1 MTSDDLYVARYAF
14 CLHPARLA
22 CKCSPRRPLPYR
34 YANCFRGNS
43 EFNVHAEEFLLE
55 DQALITALDGLEG
68 AEHPKLGRC
77 SASEEGVEPP
87 KVLTTAA
94 GPAAELAAELTLFM
108 TYQPCHHSGGNVP
121 RGDHAR
127 AMYAEHPCERSP
139 RRPCT
144 THGAARGMQALS
156 TAPGAPLPN

>member
-1 MTSDDLYVARYAF
+1 VARYAF

-22 CKCSPRRPLPYR
+22 CKCSPRRPLPHR

-68 AEHPKLGRC
+68 A
-77 SASEEGVEPP
+77 EPP

-127 AMYAEHPCERSP
+127 AMYAEHP
-139 RRPCT
+139 
-144 THGAARGMQALS
+144 
-156 TAPGAPLPN
+156 

>member
-1 MTSDDLYVARYAF
+1 M
-14 CLHPARLA
+14 
-22 CKCSPRRPLPYR
+22 
-34 YANCFRGNS
+34 
-43 EFNVHAEEFLLE
+43 HAEEFLLE

-77 SASEEGVEPP
+77 SASEEGVEHPKVLTTAAAEPP

-127 AMYAEHPCERSP
+127 AMYAEHP
-139 RRPCT
+139 
-144 THGAARGMQALS
+144 
-156 TAPGAPLPN
+156 

>member
-1 MTSDDLYVARYAF
+1 MQVLTTAPSSPQVRQLLPRQLRVQR
-14 CLHPARLA
+14 A
-22 CKCSPRRPLPYR
+22 CKCSPGRPLPHR

-68 AEHPKLGRC
+68 VEH
-77 SASEEGVEPP
+77 P

-127 AMYAEHPCERSP
+127 AMYAEHP
-139 RRPCT
+139 
-144 THGAARGMQALS
+144 
-156 TAPGAPLPN
+156 